1 MCEQTRDP
9 YLIINNL
16 INTLTKLLY
25 RINPYTWEFSAN
37 VTSINGKAI
46 ILDQTCFF
54 PRGGG
59 QVGDIGELSGNRV
72 IDTLKVESEVQHIFE
87 ESPNFSI
94 GQAVI
99 GRVNWDRRYRIM
111 RLHSASHLV
120 YYAMQEVFGLKCKPS
135 SSGLL
140 DDMKDRSDYIFDL
153 PLDRGKLS
161 EVESRVNQ
169 IIEMNLSITHKPEN
183 VASEKILWKIEPY
196 DAMACGGTH
205 VRNTGEIGR
214 IQLRRG
220 SKPGK
225 GKERIELTLT

>member
-1 MCEQTRDP
+1 M
-9 YLIINNL
+9 
-16 INTLTKLLY
+16 
-25 RINPYTWEFSAN
+25 WEFLAN
-37 VTSINGKAI
+37 VASINGKVI

-59 QVGDIGELSGNRV
+59 QVGDIGELSGYKV
-72 IDTLKVESEVQHIFE
+72 IETLKVESDVQHILD
-87 ESPNFSI
+87 ESPSFLI
-94 GQAVI
+94 GQTVI
-99 GRVNWDRRYRIM
+99 GKVNWDRRYRIM

-120 YYAMQEVFGLKCKPS
+120 YYAMQEVFGSKCKPS

-140 DDMKDRSDYIFDL
+140 DDMKDRSDYLFEI
-153 PLDRGKLS
+153 PLDREKLS
-161 EVESRVNQ
+161 NVESLVNTL
-169 IIEMNLSITHKPEN
+169 IEKNLSITHKPEN
-183 VASEKILWKIEPY
+183 ADSDRILWKIEPY
-196 DAMACGGTH
+196 NAMACGGTH

>member
-1 MCEQTRDP
+1 VCAKPRF
-9 YLIINNL
+9 LFNKNNL
-16 INTLTKLLY
+16 TNALTKLLY
-25 RINPYTWEFSAN
+25 RVTPYTWEFHAN
-37 VTSINGKAI
+37 ITSINGKVI
-46 ILDQTCFF
+46 LLDQTCFF

-72 IDTLKVESEVQHIFE
+72 IETLMAESEVQHILE
-87 ESPNFSI
+87 ESPTFSI

-99 GRVNWDRRYRIM
+99 GRVDWNRRYRIM

-140 DDMKDRSDYIFDL
+140 DDLKDRSDYLFEV
-153 PLDRGKLS
+153 PLDREKLS

-169 IIEMNLSITHKPEN
+169 MIERNMPITHKPEN
-183 VASEKILWKIEPY
+183 VDSERILWKIEPY

-225 GKERIELTLT
+225 GKERIELILT

>member
-1 MCEQTRDP
+1 M
-9 YLIINNL
+9 
-16 INTLTKLLY
+16 TKLLY
-25 RINPYTWEFSAN
+25 RINPYTWEFPAN
-37 VTSINGKAI
+37 VTSISGKII

-59 QVGDIGELSGNRV
+59 QVGDIGELSGYKV
-72 IDTLKVESEVQHIFE
+72 IETLKVESDVQHILD
-87 ESPNFSI
+87 ESPSFSI
-94 GQAVI
+94 GQTVI
-99 GRVNWDRRYRIM
+99 GKVNWDRRYRIM

-120 YYAMQEVFGLKCKPS
+120 YYAMQAVFGSKCKPS

-140 DDMKDRSDYIFDL
+140 DDTKDRSDYIFEI
-153 PLDRGKLS
+153 PLDREKLS
-161 EVESRVNQ
+161 NVESMVNTL
-169 IIEMNLSITHKPEN
+169 IEKNLPITHKPEN
-183 VASEKILWKIEPY
+183 ADSDRILWKIEPY
-196 DAMACGGTH
+196 NAMACGGTH

>member
-1 MCEQTRDP
+1 
-9 YLIINNL
+9 
-16 INTLTKLLY
+16 LTNLLY
-25 RINPYTWEFSAN
+25 RITPYTWEFPAN
-37 VTSINGKAI
+37 VTSINGKVI

-59 QVGDIGELSGNRV
+59 QVGDIGEISGNKV
-72 IDTLKVESEVQHIFE
+72 IETLKVESDVQHILE
-87 ESPNFSI
+87 DLPTFSI

-140 DDMKDRSDYIFDL
+140 DDTKDRSDYLFEI
-153 PLDRGKLS
+153 PLDREKLS

-169 IIEMNLSITHKPEN
+169 IIERCLPITHKPEN
-183 VASEKILWKIEPY
+183 AASERILWKIESY

-214 IQLRRG
+214 IHLRRG